1 MLFKLSF
8 LLPKQN
14 KILIYDNTNFQYYK
28 NFLKNYKY
36 EILYIR
42 KEKINFPILIKSI
55 IKNGFKKI
63 NYNYKLEYINYVNP
77 KFIIT
82 MTDNDLDFLNYR
94 FNDKIKIAIQNAYR
108 KETFPDLFSYL
119 KYEKKKN
126 NNVYY

>member
-14 KILIYDNTNFQYYK
+14 KILIYDNNNFQYYK

-82 MTDNDLDFLNYR
+82 MIDNDLDFLNYR
-94 FNDKIKIAIQNAYR
+94 KNYRLWKTVNFHQNIPWI
-108 KETFPDLFSYL
+108 F
-119 KYEKKKN
+119 
-126 NNVYY
+126 